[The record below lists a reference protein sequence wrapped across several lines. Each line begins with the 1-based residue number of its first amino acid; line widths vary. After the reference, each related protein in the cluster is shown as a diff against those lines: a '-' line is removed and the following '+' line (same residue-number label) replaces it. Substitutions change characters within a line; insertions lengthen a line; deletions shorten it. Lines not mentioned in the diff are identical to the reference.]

1 MPQPGKGTISG
12 KPSPGRPLSFMSQ
25 TETDGAVS
33 VLNLTRELEIMVTD
47 IVDRVDELAHIDPSR
62 VLICIASTRGAG
74 IHGTFAKIHP
84 LRFRGGESSIQIRRG
99 GKLRTL
105 TMPQVTRKG
114 LDMLYVIYFL
124 APRFFNLPQRE
135 KLITIFHELYHISPD
150 FDGDIRRFP
159 GRNYAHGSSRKR
171 YNTAM
176 AGLVDGYLRIRDAAL
191 PDFLDLDMTGLRQHY
206 RTIVGRRF
214 TTPRIQIRE

>member
-1 MPQPGKGTISG
+1 M
-12 KPSPGRPLSFMSQ
+12 
-25 TETDGAVS
+25 S
-33 VLNLTRELEIMVTD
+33 VLNLTRELEIVVTD
-47 IVDRVDELAHIDPSR
+47 IVDRVDELGHIDPSR
-62 VLICIASTRGAG
+62 VLICVASTRGAG
-74 IHGTFAKIHP
+74 IHGTFARIHP
-84 LRFRGGESSIQIRRG
+84 LRFQGGEGSIQVRRG
-99 GKLRTL
+99 GKTRTL

-114 LDMLYVIYFL
+114 MEMLYVIYFL

-176 AGLVDGYLRIRDAAL
+176 AGLVDSYLRMRAPAL
-191 PDFLDLDMTGLRQHY
+191 PDFLNLDMTGLRQRY
-206 RTIVGRRF
+206 QTIVGRRF
-214 TTPRIQIRE
+214 ATPRIQIRE

>member
-1 MPQPGKGTISG
+1 M
-12 KPSPGRPLSFMSQ
+12 
-25 TETDGAVS
+25 S
-33 VLNLTRELEIMVTD
+33 VLNLTRELEIVVTD
-47 IVDRVDELAHIDPSR
+47 IVDRVDELGHIDPSR
-62 VLICIASTRGAG
+62 VLICVASTRGAG
-74 IHGTFAKIHP
+74 IHGTFARIHP
-84 LRFRGGESSIQIRRG
+84 LRFQGGEGSIQVRRG
-99 GKLRTL
+99 GKTRTL

-114 LDMLYVIYFL
+114 MEMLYVIYFL

-135 KLITIFHELYHISPD
+135 KLITIFHELYHISPY

-176 AGLVDGYLRIRDAAL
+176 AGLVDSYLRMRDAAL
-191 PDFLDLDMTGLRQHY
+191 PDFLNLDMTGLRQRY

-214 TTPRIQIRE
+214 ATPRIQIRE